1 VRRDIYYI
9 SSPVAQ
15 FYLPAMVG
23 GRIFMLACGPVAG
36 HTLEER
42 NIENA
47 ILELQ
52 NCDRPSPWSWKL
64 EDPFWGIVISK
75 SVICYGD
82 REKGE

>member
-1 VRRDIYYI
+1 
-9 SSPVAQ
+9 
-15 FYLPAMVG
+15 MVG

-64 EDPFWGIVISK
+64 EDPFWRIVISK